1 MIAKLLISKSKL
13 SILQT
18 IMLIK
23 VLIKNVKT

>member
-1 MIAKLLISKSKL
+1 MIAKLLISISKL

-23 VLIKNVKT
+23 ALIKNAKT